1 MELGK
6 GYAGGRRRPS
16 FGNLGSSGDRNKA
29 RNFDSRPTGSNDTGA
44 ETIADSGCEL
54 LQSTNALMDVRTES
68 VVLPDENQIVVEKDS
83 QDFPF
88 QPFEDHIR

>member
-1 MELGK
+1 
-6 GYAGGRRRPS
+6 
-16 FGNLGSSGDRNKA
+16 
-29 RNFDSRPTGSNDTGA
+29 
-44 ETIADSGCEL
+44 
-54 LQSTNALMDVRTES
+54 MDVRTES